1 MKGKK
6 TERHLPGKEDDG
18 MARTVKERTE
28 TKRYERRREYRNRT
42 TDASKSSTEREMPA
56 TEDHRSECQR
66 SPLQTRG
73 VNARYRIE
81 WKTRG
86 RNGVNARKG
95 CRGVNCGPQE
105 SIEGF
110 PLPLSLRTE
119 LRGYHPATPTSS
131 SRDFF
136 PHICQ
141 WRGVNLED
149 RGRTGVNLEDR
160 ERTAEGLKAISV
172 SIPLQFSS
180 TVLYRLYIPDL
191 VSRELV
197 MGMTWTPTWKSVP
210 NDNKGLLANRGMK
223 GKDTIFTCLKYEIAS
238 VGVEVVHARQRDS
251 DPIRI
256 LHYTSMFSRQ
266 TLKPF
271 EPEYN
276 RQVLELGWRAVKYDS
291 LWLSD
296 PSVGEPLWC
305 SPGRLAAVLSGGGKR
320 RIFIIGNFIK
330 QRLFRPIHDWSMEI
344 LRSLPCDGTFNQSKP
359 IERLVRAKASK
370 VYSFDLSSA
379 TDRYP
384 MRALFYLIWSIFG
397 SIPAAAIVRHLAE
410 GAILIKP
417 PYTWRKRYI
426 KFNTGQPLGYYGC
439 WSLFSLSHHCMV
451 WMAAANVDG
460 RYRQK
465 PFTDYALLG
474 DDIVIINPAVAKE
487 YKRIM
492 VKLGVSISEGK
503 SLVSSN
509 GSFEFAKQ
517 FWVKR
522 GQVNL
527 SPVSA
532 PAVLAARSFIGLTQ
546 LGLKYKV
553 SKNVILRG
561 NPINPYYKGIIIA
574 DALRKYK
581 FKDLVTV
588 PEEYWKDDERQ
599 YNTVESTL
607 YRSWIEDWLKW
618 VKWYCEVMN
627 GTDTGKL
634 ELMYWSIG
642 GSSDNIWTSHYGCS
656 LTSFP
661 LKR

>member
-1 MKGKK
+1 MSRN
-6 TERHLPGKEDDG
+6 ERADYLVKLYLSWFSINRIVKLAKPVNSQTLKSITDRPFYIPSIDSVLHRFQHL
-18 MARTVKERTE
+18 
-28 TKRYERRREYRNRT
+28 
-42 TDASKSSTEREMPA
+42 
-56 TEDHRSECQR
+56 
-66 SPLQTRG
+66 
-73 VNARYRIE
+73 
-81 WKTRG
+81 
-86 RNGVNARKG
+86 
-95 CRGVNCGPQE
+95 
-105 SIEGF
+105 F
-110 PLPLSLRTE
+110 P
-119 LRGYHPATPTSS
+119 
-131 SRDFF
+131 
-136 PHICQ
+136 
-141 WRGVNLED
+141 
-149 RGRTGVNLEDR
+149 
-160 ERTAEGLKAISV
+160 
-172 SIPLQFSS
+172 
-180 TVLYRLYIPDL
+180 VLYRLYIPDL

-553 SKNVILRG
+553 SKNVILRLNGVGFRTRSRLSSWTLLSRKTKRLLTIVDKSLNFNQLPLQFWFGRG

-618 VKWYCEVMN
+618 VKWYCEGLYLDKDLDYYFDPPLISTTWKRTCKDLN
-627 GTDTGKL
+627 LIKYGFLWICWDKGDSFYSNL
-634 ELMYWSIG
+634 Y
-642 GSSDNIWTSHYGCS
+642 SSYPFILPESLPSRVINLRCSVLCGCRVCIPS
-656 LTSFP
+656 VIIYI
-661 LKR
+661 